1 VKGSRFQFQACLRR
15 RALRKLEKENKK
27 LTAEEFKKDPT
38 KHRHPAYENS
48 LLSTVAPEYSTGE
61 VLLGSAYRKLLL
73 GMRDSEVDLEGVTR
87 LPADVAPAFGGEKL
101 WKQLIFAKGGIES
114 PLRGGQYGSALSRQ
128 LMPIVPPV
136 ARTAC
141 VLGKKPRSRWYP
153 ANLLMETI
161 GAGAGEA
168 NGKGIVDLLG
178 NALKVDDTDDLFAR
192 FVSQALDSTFSP
204 PAIPPYIGIVLGE
217 EELHAYRGHAPADGK
232 FSPAEQFCRDLPS
245 ILRLKPQMT
254 RRQWTVLVE
263 ASLRLGLGM
272 HALWVCQL
280 NVLAWE
286 LALATVAGNPVPSEI
301 EIEKLL
307 WESHCD
313 SHPLLEIGQNSEPM
327 LKQLI
332 GRYAYA
338 RMGLNL
344 LLCRL
349 QDAGVGWDGNVAIG
363 FSKQSGSAAAA
374 SVLAFMEH
382 VAANRGTI
390 DATPSEWL
398 RKQCAELMD
407 VTPTLR
413 ELAKCDAGFT
423 KNLFEFGRHS
433 LGQIKAKDI
442 EQKSYDQNYLIA
454 YPGGK
459 SLPVQPGPAM
469 LILLV
474 HACCNAQDGIPASL
488 DDLRRHL
495 THYGLR
501 TPSGELAQGRVG
513 ADLEKLGLVVDSPD
527 AAGGRMLVAP
537 F

>member
-1 VKGSRFQFQACLRR
+1 
-15 RALRKLEKENKK
+15 LEI
-27 LTAEEFKKDPT
+27 
-38 KHRHPAYENS
+38 
-48 LLSTVAPEYSTGE
+48 
-61 VLLGSAYRKLLL
+61 
-73 GMRDSEVDLEGVTR
+73 RDSDVDLEGVTR
-87 LPADVAPAFGGEKL
+87 LPTLVAPAFGGEEL
-101 WKQLIFAKGGIES
+101 WKRLIFSKGGIAS

-153 ANLLMETI
+153 ANLLMEVI
-161 GAGAGEA
+161 GSGAGEGY
-168 NGKGIVDLLG
+168 GKTIVDSLG
-178 NALKVDDTDDLFAR
+178 TALKVDDTDDVFAR
-192 FVSQALDSTFSP
+192 FVSRALESTFP
-204 PAIPPYIGIVLGE
+204 PPTIPPYTAITLGD
-217 EELHAYRGHAPADGK
+217 EELHAYRGHTPAGGR
-232 FSPAEQFCRDLPS
+232 FSPAEQFCRDMPS
-245 ILRLKPQMT
+245 IIGLKPHMT

-280 NVLAWE
+280 NVVAWE

-313 SHPLLEIGQNSEPM
+313 SRPLLEIGQNSEPM
-327 LKQLI
+327 LKYLI
-332 GRYAYA
+332 ERYAYA

-344 LLCRL
+344 LFCRL
-349 QDAGVGWDGNVAIG
+349 QDAGIGWDSQSAIG
-363 FSKQSGSAAAA
+363 FSRQSGSAATA
-374 SVLAFMEH
+374 SVRVFMEH
-382 VAANRGTI
+382 IAANRASI
-390 DATPSEWL
+390 HATPSEWL
-398 RKQCAELMD
+398 RKECGELMD
-407 VTPTLR
+407 ATPALR

-442 EQKSYDQNYLIA
+442 EQKSYDQSYLIA
-454 YPGGK
+454 GGK
-459 SLPVQPGPAM
+459 LLPVQPGPAM

-474 HACCNAQDGIPASL
+474 HACCNAQGGIPASL

-495 THYGLR
+495 MHYGLR